1 MTRRTRLSSRS
12 SVNVR
17 PTLNHPLRCLLA
29 FMATLLQP
37 KDRAHAFLLAVEK
50 AKKELA
56 AKAAGR
62 GPLVSP
68 SQQIPNSSCMMETF
82 AATYHVMINAN
93 RVWAPTVLRSLAR
106 NKLGNQA
113 FQLDGESRRCG
124 LFGAIGI
131 CWVWKDGMA
140 FQGKAIYQIDLIAIA
155 SYMSF
160 PSELHP

>member
-1 MTRRTRLSSRS
+1 MAILFQIEDDSH
-12 SVNVR
+12 
-17 PTLNHPLRCLLA
+17 TL
-29 FMATLLQP
+29 
-37 KDRAHAFLLAVEK
+37 LLAVEK

-113 FQLDGESRRCG
+113 FQLDGGSRRCG
-124 LFGAIGI
+124 LVGANRDLLGFGRME
-131 CWVWKDGMA
+131 WH
-140 FQGKAIYQIDLIAIA
+140 FKARQYTK
-155 SYMSF
+155 SN
-160 PSELHP
+160 